1 MQQPQVNIS
10 IEEYVSFR
18 LGEKEL
24 STIRNENE
32 RLIKENEKKKEEL
45 NALKKLLENKR
56 IEVQNASREYAKIR
70 SSYEINK
77 EVLKQINKKIG
88 NTTIETTEQVIPPEP
103 KEIKMEETD
112 EETIEE
118 QINKFSMI
126 ESERDPIEMT
136 DEINDDDTIDDKE
149 EGDSIKKI
157 KLRFTVRYDLLLTIF
172 CDKLE
177 KREDVKILKGYPSI
191 RSSILFTDYC
201 KAIGVKFP
209 SCIRNENQKKCFV
222 RINVGNF
229 NKCITKLESARISDG
244 YQRNLLVIKDRYPH
258 VQYVAAGRIDI

>member
-45 NALKKLLENKR
+45 NVLKKLLENKR
-56 IEVQNASREYAKIR
+56 IKVQNASREYAKIR

-88 NTTIETTEQVIPPEP
+88 KSTIETEQVLPPEP
-103 KEIKMEETD
+103 KEIKMEESD
-112 EETIEE
+112 EETIDEH
-118 QINKFSMI
+118 INKFSMI
-126 ESERDPIEMT
+126 ESERDPLEITEEVI
-136 DEINDDDTIDDKE
+136 DEDTIDDKE

-229 NKCITKLESARISDG
+229 NKCITKLETARISG
-244 YQRNLLVIKDRYPH
+244 GFQRNLLVIKDRYPH